1 MKLNKRFFQAVLVFY
16 LFFFNI
22 TIAIENKI
30 LFKVNNEIITS
41 IDILKEI
48 NYLSLINSD
57 FQKLDEQ
64 KIYEVSKNS
73 LIRDK
78 IKEIDLN
85 QKFKELKLD
94 EDYLNELINNYSK
107 KIGFKDINEFYNE
120 LKKSNIKI
128 EEVKKKITIE
138 FLWNQ
143 LIVDK
148 FLRNVRIDEANIK
161 ENLKIQKKQ
170 KEFLLSEILFSLEKN
185 NQLASKI
192 ELINQTILND
202 GFSRAALIHSIS
214 DTNNAGGQL
223 DWINEAS
230 LNTKIKSVLK
240 NLEAGSVTKP
250 ILLPGGYLILK
261 INDIREVEK
270 KIDLKKE
277 FEKIKREKINEQLN
291 QMSNLYFNKIKKD
304 MIINEL

>member
-1 MKLNKRFFQAVLVFY
+1 MKLNKRLFKAIFVIY
-16 LFFFNI
+16 LFFFNF

-41 IDILKEI
+41 IDILNEI
-48 NYLSLINSD
+48 NYLNLINSD
-57 FQKLDEQ
+57 FQKLDDQ
-64 KIYEVSKNS
+64 KKYEVSKNS

-107 KIGFKDINEFYNE
+107 KNGFKDINKFYNE
-120 LKKSNIKI
+120 LKTSNIKI

-148 FLRNVRIDEANIK
+148 FFRNVRINEENIK
-161 ENLKIQKKQ
+161 KNLKVQKKQ
-170 KEFLLSEILFSLEKN
+170 KEFLLSEILFSLEN
-185 NQLASKI
+185 NNELTDKI
-192 ELINQTILND
+192 ELINQTILD
-202 GFSRAALIHSIS
+202 EGFSKSALIHSIS
-214 DTNNAGGQL
+214 DTNNTGGKL

-240 NLEAGSVTKP
+240 DLEAGSVTKP

-270 KIDLKKE
+270 EIDLKKE

-304 MIINEL
+304 IIINEL

>member
-1 MKLNKRFFQAVLVFY
+1 MKIFQKEEV
-16 LFFFNI
+16 FNI
-22 TIAIENKI
+22 GTIII
-30 LFKVNNEIITS
+30 LT
-41 IDILKEI
+41 
-48 NYLSLINSD
+48 
-57 FQKLDEQ
+57 LD
-64 KIYEVSKNS
+64 
-73 LIRDK
+73 
-78 IKEIDLN
+78 
-85 QKFKELKLD
+85 
-94 EDYLNELINNYSK
+94 SK
-107 KIGFKDINEFYNE
+107 KLYTHQE
-120 LKKSNIKI
+120 
-128 EEVKKKITIE
+128 
-138 FLWNQ
+138 
-143 LIVDK
+143 
-148 FLRNVRIDEANIK
+148 
-161 ENLKIQKKQ
+161 
-170 KEFLLSEILFSLEKN
+170 LLSIEKN

-291 QMSNLYFNKIKKD
+291 QMSNLYFNKIKIQNNLMDQTNQKVKLKL
-304 MIINEL
+304 MIKME

>member
-1 MKLNKRFFQAVLVFY
+1 MKLNKRLFKAIFVIY
-16 LFFFNI
+16 LFFFNF

-41 IDILKEI
+41 IDILNEI
-48 NYLSLINSD
+48 NYLNLINSD
-57 FQKLDEQ
+57 FQKLDDQ
-64 KIYEVSKNS
+64 KKYEVSKNS

-94 EDYLNELINNYSK
+94 EEYLNELINNYSK
-107 KIGFKDINEFYNE
+107 KNGFKDINEFYNE
-120 LKKSNIKI
+120 LKTSNIKI

-148 FLRNVRIDEANIK
+148 FFRNVRINEENIK
-161 ENLKIQKKQ
+161 KNLKVQKKQ
-170 KEFLLSEILFSLEKN
+170 KEFLLSEILFSLEN
-185 NQLASKI
+185 NNELNDKI
-192 ELINQTILND
+192 ELINQTILD
-202 GFSRAALIHSIS
+202 EGFSKSALIHSIS
-214 DTNNAGGQL
+214 DTNNTGGKL

-240 NLEAGSVTKP
+240 DLEVGSVTKP

-270 KIDLKKE
+270 EIDLKKE

-304 MIINEL
+304 IIINEL